1 MRQDEPDFVKAIHDI
16 SRGEL
21 PTDTHNLLKRLQRPL
36 PPGNDPIRLF
46 ARNFDREVYNASR
59 LLDLEGDLKSF
70 HSLDEGDPTKL
81 RKMSVGQS
89 LHLKINCPVMLVKNL
104 SKNLVNGLQGT
115 VQEINTDNN
124 TVTVNFN
131 GLITDIKREMFTV
144 YSSIENK
151 VVASRLQ
158 IPLVLSYGATIHKA
172 QGLTLD
178 RVEVDSSNIFK
189 AGQLGVAVGRVR
201 KKKGLRLIDFHT
213 RNVIKPEKS
222 LFEFYELNSVQFLSD
237 LECCNISYSLATE
250 FNLEFEENVLSE
262 SELSEFTYEEID
274 EIEKMVHVNENVGD
288 PIDSVASEDEIHNVQ
303 VNLNDCPISL
313 DDIRSCLPDML
324 VTDEQVSINERLNLL
339 LEKHKLQL
347 NLFLTTIFENIS
359 DIYEQVFGSE
369 STEKKTDSKSWT
381 NYFSKLYKFSHS
393 NEYISLIENCCN
405 RKAESDDFTVFS
417 RIFDFVSH
425 FIIENKTSNIK
436 DSTEL
441 PPSTKCIL
449 NDDDAGLGKLRYIA
463 GRCIAKSKYHYMTI
477 GKNNMYKKNKQSCV
491 TDCFLKVK
499 ILDYMTTT
507 YADLLESS
515 SYKESLEETK
525 RKQNL
530 TQGLTDIKDDV
541 LDFFVDIDRN
551 RINYQ
556 NEKMFHKHGSNI
568 FNFVHEKLL
577 SSKTLFSNFQKLLQN
592 FDLTATFVR
601 VDEDLAMACLKALYS
616 DLILRFCRV
625 SDNQFRKDL
634 IKSFGMQKSET
645 LRKRVVETA
654 KRDNTSKQISMS
666 YILNDKSENK
676 ISSHLKLQSCICD
689 SGTLVLKCF
698 TKKQLMCLG
707 KAYDTNMSIK
717 DNKQAMCDNLLA
729 TVPSIP
735 NVGPLTKS
743 EDHEQTQ
750 VVENLEK
757 AQVVEDLE
765 QAQVV

>member
-1 MRQDEPDFVKAIHDI
+1 
-16 SRGEL
+16 
-21 PTDTHNLLKRLQRPL
+21 
-36 PPGNDPIRLF
+36 
-46 ARNFDREVYNASR
+46 
-59 LLDLEGDLKSF
+59 
-70 HSLDEGDPTKL
+70 
-81 RKMSVGQS
+81 MSVGQS

-115 VQEINTDNN
+115 VQEISTDNN

-189 AGQLGVAVGRVR
+189 AGQLGVAV
-201 KKKGLRLIDFHT
+201 
-213 RNVIKPEKS
+213 
-222 LFEFYELNSVQFLSD
+222 
-237 LECCNISYSLATE
+237 ATE

-262 SELSEFTYEEID
+262 SELSEFTNEEID

-288 PIDSVASEDEIHNVQ
+288 PVDFVASEDEIQ
-303 VNLNDCPISL
+303 VNLNDCPINL
-313 DDIRSCLPDML
+313 DDITSCLPDML
-324 VTDEQVSINERLNLL
+324 VTDEQVLINERLNLL

-359 DIYEQVFGSE
+359 NIYEQVFG
-369 STEKKTDSKSWT
+369 K
-381 NYFSKLYKFSHS
+381 
-393 NEYISLIENCCN
+393 
-405 RKAESDDFTVFS
+405 
-417 RIFDFVSH
+417 
-425 FIIENKTSNIK
+425 NKTSNIK

-441 PPSTKCIL
+441 PHQQSAYS
-449 NDDDAGLGKLRYIA
+449 NNDAGLGKLRYIA

-499 ILDYMTTT
+499 ILDYLTTT

-515 SYKESLEETK
+515 SYKENLEETK

-556 NEKMFHKHGSNI
+556 NEKMFHKHGPYV
-568 FNFVHEKLL
+568 FNFVYEKLL
-577 SSKTLFSNFQKLLQN
+577 SSKTLFTNFQKLLQN

-601 VDEDLAMACLKALYS
+601 VDEDLAMACLKELYS
-616 DLILRFCRV
+616 DLILRFCRI

-645 LRKRVVETA
+645 LRKRVVETT

-707 KAYDTNMSIK
+707 KAYDINMSIK

-729 TVPSIP
+729 TVPNFISIQ
-735 NVGPLTKS
+735 NVGALTIC
-743 EDHEQTQ
+743 EDHEQAQ
-750 VVENLEK
+750 VVENLEQ
-757 AQVVEDLE
+757 APVVENLEHVPVVENLEHVPVVENLEHVPVVEDRKQSETKKRNCQFNGVDERIQCDLCDNWYHKE
-765 QAQVV
+765 CQNITDDQLIDITEDDWYCMKCCE

>member
-21 PTDTHNLLKRLQRPL
+21 PTDTHNLLKRLPK
-36 PPGNDPIRLF
+36 
-46 ARNFDREVYNASR
+46 ATS
-59 LLDLEGDLKSF
+59 LLAMTPSD
-70 HSLDEGDPTKL
+70 SL
-81 RKMSVGQS
+81 
-89 LHLKINCPVMLVKNL
+89 
-104 SKNLVNGLQGT
+104 
-115 VQEINTDNN
+115 QEI
-124 TVTVNFN
+124 
-131 GLITDIKREMFTV
+131 
-144 YSSIENK
+144 
-151 VVASRLQ
+151 
-158 IPLVLSYGATIHKA
+158 
-172 QGLTLD
+172 LT
-178 RVEVDSSNIFK
+178 EKS
-189 AGQLGVAVGRVR
+189 GQLGVAVGRVR

-213 RNVIKPEKS
+213 KNVIKPEKS

-324 VTDEQVSINERLNLL
+324 VTDEQVFINERLNLL

-441 PPSTKCIL
+441 PHQQSAYS
-449 NDDDAGLGKLRYIA
+449 NDDAGLGKLRYIA

-577 SSKTLFSNFQKLLQN
+577 SSKTLFTNFQKLLQN

-601 VDEDLAMACLKALYS
+601 VDEDLAMACLKDLYS

-654 KRDNTSKQISMS
+654 KRDNTIFQMWAHLQN
-666 YILNDKSENK
+666 LNEDMNNKST
-676 ISSHLKLQSCICD
+676 SC
-689 SGTLVLKCF
+689 
-698 TKKQLMCLG
+698 
-707 KAYDTNMSIK
+707 
-717 DNKQAMCDNLLA
+717 
-729 TVPSIP
+729 
-735 NVGPLTKS
+735 
-743 EDHEQTQ
+743 EDLEQ
-750 VVENLEK
+750 

-765 QAQVV
+765 QAQVVENLEQAQVVENLEHVPVVEDRKQSAAKKEVREKENHTLLKEG

>member
-1 MRQDEPDFVKAIHDI
+1 MLSAKMFNQIEFICRKIRDSDLYFGGIQIIGSGDFFQLPPVPDLLNQDPGEFCFKSDVFKNVFRHKIVLDKVMRQDEPDFVKAIHDI

-324 VTDEQVSINERLNLL
+324 VTDEQVFINERLNLL

-441 PPSTKCIL
+441 PHQQSAYS
-449 NDDDAGLGKLRYIA
+449 NDDAGLGKLRYIA

-477 GKNNMYKKNKQSCV
+477 GKNNMHSC
-491 TDCFLKVK
+491 K
-499 ILDYMTTT
+499 
-507 YADLLESS
+507 
-515 SYKESLEETK
+515 
-525 RKQNL
+525 
-530 TQGLTDIKDDV
+530 
-541 LDFFVDIDRN
+541 
-551 RINYQ
+551 
-556 NEKMFHKHGSNI
+556 
-568 FNFVHEKLL
+568 FN
-577 SSKTLFSNFQKLLQN
+577 S
-592 FDLTATFVR
+592 
-601 VDEDLAMACLKALYS
+601 VDERIQCDL
-616 DLILRFCRV
+616 
-625 SDNQFRKDL
+625 
-634 IKSFGMQKSET
+634 
-645 LRKRVVETA
+645 
-654 KRDNTSKQISMS
+654 
-666 YILNDKSENK
+666 
-676 ISSHLKLQSCICD
+676 
-689 SGTLVLKCF
+689 
-698 TKKQLMCLG
+698 
-707 KAYDTNMSIK
+707 
-717 DNKQAMCDNLLA
+717 CDNWYHKECQNITADQLIDK
-729 TVPSIP
+729 T
-735 NVGPLTKS
+735 
-743 EDHEQTQ
+743 EDDWYCMKYCE
-750 VVENLEK
+750 
-757 AQVVEDLE
+757 
-765 QAQVV
+765 

>member
-1 MRQDEPDFVKAIHDI
+1 MFNQIEFICRKIRDSDLYFGGIQVIGSGDFFQLPPVPNLLNQDPGEFCFKSDVFKNVFRHKIVLDKVMRQDEPDFVKAIHDI

-59 LLDLEGDLKSF
+59 LIDLEGDLKSF

-81 RKMSVGQS
+81 RKMFVGQS
-89 LHLKINCPVMLVKNL
+89 LHLKINCPVMLVKHL

-115 VQEINTDNN
+115 VQEISTDNN
-124 TVTVNFN
+124 T
-131 GLITDIKREMFTV
+131 M
-144 YSSIENK
+144 
-151 VVASRLQ
+151 
-158 IPLVLSYGATIHKA
+158 A

-262 SELSEFTYEEID
+262 SELSEFTNEEID

-288 PIDSVASEDEIHNVQ
+288 PVDFVASEDEIQ
-303 VNLNDCPISL
+303 VNLNNCPINL

-324 VTDEQVSINERLNLL
+324 VTDEQVLINERLNLL

-359 DIYEQVFGSE
+359 NIYEQVFGSD

-441 PPSTKCIL
+441 PHQQSAYS
-449 NDDDAGLGKLRYIA
+449 NDDAGLGKLRYIA

-499 ILDYMTTT
+499 ILDYLTTT
-507 YADLLESS
+507 YADMLI
-515 SYKESLEETK
+515 YWRVVHTK
-525 RKQNL
+525 
-530 TQGLTDIKDDV
+530 
-541 LDFFVDIDRN
+541 
-551 RINYQ
+551 
-556 NEKMFHKHGSNI
+556 
-568 FNFVHEKLL
+568 
-577 SSKTLFSNFQKLLQN
+577 
-592 FDLTATFVR
+592 
-601 VDEDLAMACLKALYS
+601 KAL
-616 DLILRFCRV
+616 
-625 SDNQFRKDL
+625 K
-634 IKSFGMQKSET
+634 KPK
-645 LRKRVVETA
+645 
-654 KRDNTSKQISMS
+654 
-666 YILNDKSENK
+666 ENK
-676 ISSHLKLQSCICD
+676 I
-689 SGTLVLKCF
+689 
-698 TKKQLMCLG
+698 
-707 KAYDTNMSIK
+707 
-717 DNKQAMCDNLLA
+717 
-729 TVPSIP
+729 
-735 NVGPLTKS
+735 
-743 EDHEQTQ
+743 
-750 VVENLEK
+750 
-757 AQVVEDLE
+757 
-765 QAQVV
+765 